1 MKKLMFSLLAVM
13 VIFASAQAQ
22 EDPAKALKKAGTA
35 FKTYQLDPAANT
47 AKLQE
52 AVDMINIATAAE
64 STAALGD
71 TWQVCGDIYNEIA
84 NKVVSV
90 RQFGIGSLDDLP
102 KADNPALTAYNA
114 YEKALGLALKKFQ
127 SKDALKGIRAVQ
139 NNLNNMGIY
148 TYEEGNFANAY
159 ENFNGVLKAHELLKA
174 GAEESMLETDEA
186 VNDQLYITGLAAL
199 NAEKIDMAAPLFMR
213 LKESGA
219 DKPAIY
225 EALYKIEAADAMSST
240 STLTEAQKVA
250 SFDKAYANL
259 ETGRTRFPDDV
270 SLLFAEINHFLRVNK
285 LDQLITKLESAI
297 QKEPDNISL
306 YTTMGNVYDNLYQRE
321 AKEGSAEKAQT
332 YFDKSL
338 EYYGQALKKDPNFTD
353 ATYSIGALYFNRA
366 ANMTQELQK
375 LADDYS
381 KAGQAKYEALQAK
394 VKGEFETALPYFMD
408 VEKKNPND
416 VNTLIALKEIYAR
429 KSDYTMS
436 NEFKARLEK
445 VQAGETLES
454 YFMKN

>member
-13 VIFASAQAQ
+13 VVFASTQAQ
-22 EDPAKALKKAGTA
+22 EDPARALKKAGTS

-52 AVDMINIATAAE
+52 AVDMINIATAADV
-64 STAALGD
+64 TAGLGD
-71 TWQVCGDIYNEIA
+71 TWQTCGDIYNEIA

-90 RQFGIGSLDDLP
+90 RQFGVGSLDDLP
-102 KADNPALTAYNA
+102 KADNPALTAYKA
-114 YEKALGLALKKFQ
+114 YEKALSLADKKFQ
-127 SKDALKGIRAVQ
+127 TKDALKGIRAVQ

-159 ENFNGVLKAHELLKA
+159 ENFNGVLKAHDLLKA
-174 GAEESMLETDEA
+174 GGEVSMLETDEA
-186 VNDQLYITGLAAL
+186 INDQLYITGLAAL
-199 NAEKIDMAAPLFMR
+199 NAEKIDMATPLFMR
-213 LKESGA
+213 LKENGA

-225 EALYKIEAADAMSST
+225 EALYKIEAADALAPDSD
-240 STLTEAQKVA
+240 LTEAQKVA
-250 SFDKAYANL
+250 SFEKAYANL
-259 ETGRTRFPDDV
+259 EAGRSQFPDDV

-285 LDQLITKLESAI
+285 LDQLIEKLKSAI
-297 QKEPDNISL
+297 AKEPENISL

-321 AKEGSAEKAQT
+321 AKEGTEEKAQE
-332 YFDKSL
+332 YFNESL
-338 EYYGQALKKDPNFTD
+338 SYYSKALEKDPNFTD
-353 ATYSIGALYFNRA
+353 ATYSIGALYFNKA

-375 LADDYS
+375 LADDFS

-394 VKGEFETALPYFMD
+394 VKGEFETALPYFIE

-416 VNTLIALKEIYAR
+416 ANTLIALKEIYAR

-436 NEFKARLEK
+436 NEFKSRMEK
-445 VQAGETLES
+445 LQAGETLES
-454 YFMKN
+454 YFLKN